1 MKLNTKLVI
10 TFILF
15 MVVPLLLLGASYM
28 ILRYGFGFLI
38 IERVSINGKNSFVMS
53 QESLLSVIIVI
64 FCVVILTGIAL
75 SNWLMYSFIK
85 PINQLK
91 KALHNIENGD
101 YDTSLIKPK
110 QAEFEG
116 LFKDF
121 ESMRIKLKENRD
133 RRNLAEKQNRE
144 LIANIT
150 HDLKTPITSIRGY
163 VEGIMDGVADT
174 EEKMDRYI
182 KTIYNKANALN
193 ALINEL
199 TGYSKIDA
207 REITYNFV
215 RLSVDEY
222 FGDCASE
229 MIFDLQEQGVKF
241 VYDNRV
247 KKSIAVL
254 ADPVQLSKVIHNII
268 SNSVKYKSPEHSVIR
283 MRIKD
288 MGEHIQVDVRDNGMG
303 IPKQDTEKIF
313 DRFFRSDASRNS
325 DKGGNGIGLSIAKKI
340 IEDHGGK
347 IWATVDG
354 SVGLT
359 IHFTLRKYTDEIKSD
374 YTKEPTQINIDIE
387 NMGYED
393 EDSLNF
399 EEASDKPSNEEPAN
413 KEETAVNDY
422 KKETDLEKE
431 KIKDSIKKGESSEK
445 EDADNSEA
453 IQNYN
458 EVINIL
464 GDFEDEE

>member
-1 MKLNTKLVI
+1 MKLNTRLII
-10 TFILF
+10 TFVLF
-15 MVVPLLLLGASYM
+15 FVVPTLLVFGSYAV
-28 ILRYGFGFLI
+28 LRYVFGFFI
-38 IERVSINGKNSFVMS
+38 FEEMPINGQTSIVMTK
-53 QESLLSVIIVI
+53 ESLISLIVVVTCVI
-64 FCVVILTGIAL
+64 ILTGIVL
-75 SNWLMYSFIK
+75 TNWLMYGFIK

-91 KALHNIENGD
+91 KALHNIEIGD

-174 EEKMDRYI
+174 DEKMDRYI

-207 REITYNFV
+207 REITYNFG
-215 RLSVDEY
+215 RISVDEY

-241 VYDNRV
+241 IYDNRV
-247 KKSIAVL
+247 KKSTAVL

-268 SNSVKYKSPEHSVIR
+268 SNSVKYKSPERSVIR

-288 MGEHIQVDVRDNGMG
+288 MGDYIQVDVRDNGMG
-303 IPKQDTEKIF
+303 VPKEDCEKIF
-313 DRFFRSDASRNS
+313 DRFFRSDVSRNS

-347 IWATVDG
+347 IWATVEG

-359 IHFTLRKYTDEIKSD
+359 IHFTLRKYTDEIMAD
-374 YTKEPTQINIDIE
+374 YTKEPEQINIDIE
-387 NMGYED
+387 NVSYDND
-393 EDSLNF
+393 EN
-399 EEASDKPSNEEPAN
+399 N
-413 KEETAVNDY
+413 KENKVSGSNKKQNDKKSITEDLDDIEETVEKDEKQIREDY
-422 KKETDLEKE
+422 D
-431 KIKDSIKKGESSEK
+431 
-445 EDADNSEA
+445 
-453 IQNYN
+453 
-458 EVINIL
+458 EVISML
-464 GDFEDEE
+464 GDFEDE

>member
-1 MKLNTKLVI
+1 MKINTRLII
-10 TFILF
+10 TFLLF
-15 MVVPLLLLGASYM
+15 FIVPALLMVGSYLV
-28 ILRYGFGFLI
+28 LRNIFGFLI
-38 IERVSINGKNSFVMS
+38 VEKVMVNGQTGYAMS
-53 QESLLSVIIVI
+53 TESLISAIIVI
-64 FCVVILTGIAL
+64 LCVIVLTGIVL
-75 SNWLMYSFIK
+75 GNWLMYGFIK

-133 RRNLAEKQNRE
+133 RRNLAEKQNKE

-174 EEKMDRYI
+174 DEKMDRYI

-207 REITYNFV
+207 REITYNFG
-215 RLSVDEY
+215 RISVDEY

-247 KKSIAVL
+247 KKSTAVL

-268 SNSVKYKSPEHSVIR
+268 SNSVKYKSPERSVIR

-288 MGEHIQVDVRDNGMG
+288 MAEYIQVDVRDNGMG
-303 IPKQDTEKIF
+303 IPKEDTEKIF
-313 DRFFRSDASRNS
+313 DRFFRSDVSRNS

-340 IEDHGGK
+340 IEDHGGR

-359 IHFTLRKYTDEIKSD
+359 IHFTLRKYTDEIMAD
-374 YTKEPTQINIDIE
+374 YTKEPDQINIDIE
-387 NMGYED
+387 NVEYA
-393 EDSLNF
+393 
-399 EEASDKPSNEEPAN
+399 EEE
-413 KEETAVNDY
+413 V
-422 KKETDLEKE
+422 KKVLPEDLEIKE
-431 KIKDSIKKGESSEK
+431 GDSSDGLTEEK
-445 EDADNSEA
+445 VEKYS
-453 IQNYN
+453 
-458 EVINIL
+458 EVINML
-464 GDFEDEE
+464 GDFEDEN

>member
-1 MKLNTKLVI
+1 VVGSYLV
-10 TFILF
+10 
-15 MVVPLLLLGASYM
+15 
-28 ILRYGFGFLI
+28 LRNVFGFLI
-38 IERVSINGKNSFVMS
+38 VEKVEINGQTSFAMS
-53 QESLLSVIIVI
+53 QESLLSALIVI
-64 FCVVILTGIAL
+64 FCVIVLTGIVL
-75 SNWLMYSFIK
+75 VNWLMYGFIK

-91 KALHNIENGD
+91 KALHSIENGD

-133 RRNLAEKQNRE
+133 RRNLAEKQNKE

-174 EEKMDRYI
+174 DEKMDRYI

-207 REITYNFV
+207 REITYNFG
-215 RLSVDEY
+215 RISVDEY

-247 KKSIAVL
+247 KKSTAVL

-268 SNSVKYKSPEHSVIR
+268 SNSVKYKSPERSVIR

-288 MGEHIQVDVRDNGMG
+288 MGEYIQVDVRDNGMG
-303 IPKQDTEKIF
+303 IPKEDTEKIF
-313 DRFFRSDASRNS
+313 DRFFRSDVSRNS

-340 IEDHGGK
+340 IEDHGGR

-359 IHFTLRKYTDEIKSD
+359 IHFTLRKYTDEIMAD
-374 YTKEPTQINIDIE
+374 YTKEPDQINIDIE
-387 NMGYED
+387 NVAYADEEEKKTPPED
-393 EDSLNF
+393 PEL
-399 EEASDKPSNEEPAN
+399 K
-413 KEETAVNDY
+413 
-422 KKETDLEKE
+422 
-431 KIKDSIKKGESSEK
+431 
-445 EDADNSEA
+445 DADSSDGLTEEKVEK
-453 IQNYN
+453 YS
-458 EVINIL
+458 EVINML
-464 GDFEDEE
+464 GDFEDEN

>member
-1 MKLNTKLVI
+1 MKINTRLVI

-15 MVVPLLLLGASYM
+15 FIVPASLVVGSYLV
-28 ILRYGFGFLI
+28 LRHVFGFLI
-38 IERVSINGKNSFVMS
+38 VEKVMINGQTSFAMS
-53 QESLLSVIIVI
+53 QESLISAIIVI
-64 FCVVILTGIAL
+64 SCVVVLTGIVL
-75 SNWLMYSFIK
+75 GNWLMYGFIK

-133 RRNLAEKQNRE
+133 RRNLAEKQNKE

-207 REITYNFV
+207 REITYNFG
-215 RLSVDEY
+215 RISVDEY

-247 KKSIAVL
+247 KKSTAVL

-268 SNSVKYKSPEHSVIR
+268 SNSVKYKSPERSVIR

-288 MGEHIQVDVRDNGMG
+288 MGEYIQVDVRDNGMG
-303 IPKQDTEKIF
+303 IPKEDTEKIF
-313 DRFFRSDASRNS
+313 DRFFRSDVSRNS

-359 IHFTLRKYTDEIKSD
+359 IHFTLRKYTDEIMAD
-374 YTKEPTQINIDIE
+374 YTKEPDQINIDIE
-387 NMGYED
+387 NVAYA
-393 EDSLNF
+393 
-399 EEASDKPSNEEPAN
+399 EEEVKREIPEEPDLNEGDSAEGLT
-413 KEETAVNDY
+413 EEKV
-422 KKETDLEKE
+422 EKY
-431 KIKDSIKKGESSEK
+431 S
-445 EDADNSEA
+445 
-453 IQNYN
+453 
-458 EVINIL
+458 EVINML
-464 GDFEDEE
+464 GDFEDEN

>member
-1 MKLNTKLVI
+1 MKLNTKIVI
-10 TFILF
+10 TFAMLIII
-15 MVVPLLLLGASYM
+15 PLVLVFGSYF
-28 ILRYGFGFLI
+28 ILRFGFGFSIYEHVEVDGQKYILVTQEGLI
-38 IERVSINGKNSFVMS
+38 SGMIAI
-53 QESLLSVIIVI
+53 L
-64 FCVVILTGIAL
+64 CVLVLTGIAL
-75 SNWLMYSFIK
+75 TNWLMYGFIK

-91 KALHNIENGD
+91 KALHNIEIGD

-133 RRNLAEKQNRE
+133 RKNLAEKQNRE

-182 KTIYNKANALN
+182 KTIYNKANSLN

-207 REITYNFV
+207 REITYNF
-215 RLSVDEY
+215 RKISVDEY

-229 MIFDLQEQGVKF
+229 MIFDLQEQNIKF
-241 VYDNRV
+241 VYDNKV
-247 KKSIAVL
+247 KKNVAVL
-254 ADPVQLSKVIHNII
+254 ADPEQLSKVIHNII
-268 SNSVKYKSPEHSVIR
+268 SNSVKYKSPERSVIR

-288 MGEHIQVDVRDNGMG
+288 MGDQIQIDVRDNGMG
-303 IPKQDTEKIF
+303 IPKEDTEKIF

-340 IEDHGGK
+340 IEDHGGR
-347 IWATVDG
+347 IWATVEG

-359 IHFTLRKYTDEIKSD
+359 IHFTLRKYTQEIEAD
-374 YTKEPTQINIDIE
+374 YTKEPEQINIDIE
-387 NMGYED
+387 NIKYVAND
-393 EDSLNF
+393 ETGPLTVPD
-399 EEASDKPSNEEPAN
+399 EEEI
-413 KEETAVNDY
+413 KEEVQKDDDDLLDEEDGKTE
-422 KKETDLEKE
+422 KET
-431 KIKDSIKKGESSEK
+431 IES
-445 EDADNSEA
+445 
-453 IQNYN
+453 YN
-458 EVINIL
+458 EVISML
-464 GDFEDEE
+464 GGYEEE